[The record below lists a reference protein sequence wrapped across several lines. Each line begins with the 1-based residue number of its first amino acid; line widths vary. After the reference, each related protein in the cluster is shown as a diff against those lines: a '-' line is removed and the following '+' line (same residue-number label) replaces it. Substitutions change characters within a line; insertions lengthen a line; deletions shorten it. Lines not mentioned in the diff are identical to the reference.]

1 MNIDGKGTSGAG
13 GSAAKPPKR
22 AARSFEQIRE
32 HYLLEREL
40 ADRLRNSTKEERGRL
55 YASVYEELFRRVP
68 HHPMLARRADA
79 ESRRA
84 ETRRHV
90 RLLAGWFNSQSVFM
104 EIGPGDCS
112 LALAMAERVKKVY
125 AIDVSSE
132 LADKAA
138 GVHETENLDL
148 VVSDGCN
155 IDVPQSTVDLAY
167 SNQVLEHLHPE
178 DAADH
183 LRNVARALVAG
194 GAYFCSTPNRIGGP
208 HDVSKYFDRQAAG
221 FHLKEYT
228 RRELIR
234 QFREAGFSRVMLYL
248 DLRGRRV
255 RFPAWVIVA
264 LERCLGV
271 LPFKAARG
279 MARCLPL
286 RIFVNAWVVAVK

>member
-1 MNIDGKGTSGAG
+1 
-13 GSAAKPPKR
+13 
-22 AARSFEQIRE
+22 
-32 HYLLEREL
+32 
-40 ADRLRNSTKEERGRL
+40 
-55 YASVYEELFRRVP
+55 
-68 HHPMLARRADA
+68 
-79 ESRRA
+79 
-84 ETRRHV
+84 
-90 RLLAGWFNSQSVFM
+90 
-104 EIGPGDCS
+104 
-112 LALAMAERVKKVY
+112 VY
-125 AIDVSSE
+125 AIDVSRE

-138 GVHETENLDL
+138 GMNEAGNLDL

-155 IDVPQSTVDLAY
+155 IDVPPNTVDLAY
-167 SNQVLEHLHPE
+167 SNQVLEHLHTD

-183 LRNVARALVAG
+183 LRNVSRALVAG

-208 HDVSKYFDRQAAG
+208 HDVSKYFDRLAAG

-234 QFREAGFSRVMLYL
+234 QFREGGFSRVMIYL

-255 RFPAWVIVA
+255 RFPGRAIVA